1 MVAPMA
7 GAFREAVEAGDLASM
22 AAALDP
28 DVTFRSPVV
37 FRPYEGRDAVM
48 QLLSL
53 VTQVFEDF
61 RYVDELSGED
71 SSCLVFRARVG
82 DRELDGIDYLRVG
95 PDGLVTELTVM
106 VRPYSAATALR
117 DAMGAK
123 LEALT
128 SG

>member
-1 MVAPMA
+1 MA
-7 GAFREAVEAGDLASM
+7 TAFREAVEAKDLAAM
-22 AAALDP
+22 EAALDP

-37 FRPYEGRDAVM
+37 FRAYEGRDAVM

-61 RYVDELSGED
+61 WYVDELQGAGTT
-71 SSCLVFRARVG
+71 CLVFNARVG
-82 DRELDGIDYLRVG
+82 DRELEGIDYLRHG
-95 PDGLVTELTVM
+95 PDGRVTELVVM

-123 LEALT
+123 LAV
-128 SG
+128 

>member
-1 MVAPMA
+1 MA
-7 GAFREAVEAGDLASM
+7 GAFREAVEAGDVAAM

-28 DVTFRSPVV
+28 DVAFRSPVV

-53 VTQVFEDF
+53 VAQVFEEF
-61 RYVDELSGED
+61 RYVDELHGED
-71 SSCLVFRARVG
+71 STCLVFHARVG
-82 DRELDGIDYLRVG
+82 DRELEGIDYLRHG
-95 PDGLVTELTVM
+95 ADGLVTELTVM

>member
-1 MVAPMA
+1 MA
-7 GAFREAVEAGDLASM
+7 GAFREAVEAGDVAAM

-28 DVTFRSPVV
+28 DVTFSSPVV

-53 VTQVFEDF
+53 VAQVFEDF
-61 RYVDELSGED
+61 RYVDELRGED
-71 SSCLVFRARVG
+71 STCLVFRARVG
-82 DRELDGIDYLRVG
+82 DRDLEGIDYLRLG